1 MPACGSAR
9 TFKSVSLQAYMLQ
22 QELDRRAE
30 LVRRADAGR
39 LETSVVRRRRSSAA
53 RLGAL
58 FMRRPRVRF
67 KDTLEPET

>member
-1 MPACGSAR
+1 
-9 TFKSVSLQAYMLQ
+9 MLQ